1 MACRL
6 CAVHVINTTNS
17 FVERVPSLQ
26 FGLSVIIYIH
36 RYQSAP
42 ADWSHPLALHSH
54 SHSHRHSHCLAP
66 ATLDSVP
73 RLTVESKV
81 NIYNDW
87 FSYTTGLTWERWGR
101 QNRQNVIQW
110 TENSQNT
117 PIISSLW
124 TWCIVKSLT
133 FAGVYHRAGE
143 SVHLS
148 GRWITAV
155 DKNNVP

>member
-17 FVERVPSLQ
+17 FVERVPSLTVR
-26 FGLSVIIYIH
+26 FSGNHIH
-36 RYQSAP
+36 RCQSAP
-42 ADWSHPLALHSH
+42 ADWSHPLALHSD
-54 SHSHRHSHCLAP
+54 RHSHCLAP

-124 TWCIVKSLT
+124 TWCTVKSLT